1 MQIDHFV
8 LTVKNIEETLNFYK
22 KVLGAELIDYELWK
36 AGQIRYPSMLFSL
49 QKIVLHS
56 DVTAAQP
63 KAKNPSCGSADICF
77 LWEGNISSAID
88 HLAFHG
94 IPIELGPV
102 ERVGTHGKGKSI
114 YFRDPEGNLLELIS
128 YLP

>member
-8 LTVKNIEETLNFYK
+8 LTVKNIEEILSFYK
-22 KVLGAELIDYELWK
+22 RVLGAELIDYEAWRS
-36 AGQIRYPSMLFSL
+36 GQIRYPSMLFSM
-49 QKIVLHS
+49 QKIILHS
-56 DVTAAQP
+56 DSTKAQP
-63 KAKNPSCGSADICF
+63 KAKNPTSGSADICF

-88 HLAFHG
+88 HLAQHG

-102 ERVGTHGKGKSI
+102 ERVGTHGKGKSV
-114 YFRDPEGNLLELIS
+114 YFRDPEGNLIELIS